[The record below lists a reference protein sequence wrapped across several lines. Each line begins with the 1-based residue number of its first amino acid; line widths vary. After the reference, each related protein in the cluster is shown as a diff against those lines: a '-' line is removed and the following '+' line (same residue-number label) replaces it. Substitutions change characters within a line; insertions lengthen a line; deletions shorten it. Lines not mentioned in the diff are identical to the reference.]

1 MKLVLLTLAIILITF
16 IKKLKKLIT
25 SLIVL
30 LKLIVIIINDYET
43 DSIFRLFLMV
53 CIVILIFK
61 CL

>member
-53 CIVILIFK
+53 YIVILIFK